1 MIKNDIF
8 QMTCTSLGS
17 NMEGIC
23 HQDGMVV
30 FVPGMLPG
38 ETSPVRIVKTQASY
52 AFGILDGAPTSPSD
66 TRITPDCASY
76 PKCGGCSARHMSY
89 ETTLIYKQK
98 QVQKRLLK

>member
-38 ETSPVRIVKTQASY
+38 ETSPVRIVKTQANY
-52 AFGILDGAPTSPSD
+52 AFGILDGAPISPSD
-66 TRITPDCASY
+66 TRIFRTVQLIQ
-76 PKCGGCSARHMSY
+76 SAVAVLPVICPTR
-89 ETTLIYKQK
+89 QP
-98 QVQKRLLK
+98 